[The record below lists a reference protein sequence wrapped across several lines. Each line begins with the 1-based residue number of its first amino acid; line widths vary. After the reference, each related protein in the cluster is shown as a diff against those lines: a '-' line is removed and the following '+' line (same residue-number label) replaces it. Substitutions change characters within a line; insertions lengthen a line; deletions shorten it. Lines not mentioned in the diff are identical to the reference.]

1 MKSVIK
7 SHLKR
12 GMKLALTMLVVSVP
26 GIALAVG
33 TPSNTSVNNRAQVDY
48 DIGTVAQLP
57 IESSPAGN
65 STPDIGNGADTT
77 FLVDNFVDLTVVEV
91 GGVETQVNPGQA
103 NAVTTFT
110 VTNTGNTAQDYA
122 LTPTNLVGGTVF
134 GNTDNIDA
142 NNVRVFV
149 DSNGNGTFELGVDT
163 GTFIDTLLQ
172 DTATTVFIVVDVP
185 LAASNSDAANVNLSV
200 VTNDAGSGAATPTV
214 ETAGPDTAAVDVV
227 FGDTGRDATEAA
239 DDSYLVS
246 GADLNIEKTSTV
258 ISDPFNLLVNPKAIP
273 GALVEYTITVTNIG
287 TVAADN
293 VRITD
298 LLDANVTFAPGEYN
312 GGASDVQID
321 LGTGPTTTYCVA
333 DANDLDGDGCGLTGS
348 TTLEVD
354 PTGGLTVG
362 TVAADNPAVIR
373 FRVTIN

>member
-7 SHLKR
+7 FHLKR
-12 GMKLALTMLVVSVP
+12 GMKLALTMCVVSIP

-57 IESSPAGN
+57 IESSPTGN

-91 GGVETQVNPGQA
+91 GGIETAVNPGQA
-103 NAVTTFT
+103 NAVTIFT

-163 GTFIDTLLQ
+163 GTFVDTLLQ
-172 DTATTVFIVVDVP
+172 DTAVTVFIVVDAP
-185 LAASNSDAANVNLSV
+185 LGASNGDAANVNLSA
-200 VTNDAGSGAATPTV
+200 VTNDAGSGATTPTI

-273 GALVEYTITVTNIG
+273 GALVEYVITVTNIG

-354 PTGGLTVG
+354 PAGGLTVG